1 MEASTAQVNE
11 LERRIDLT
19 VAIADLE
26 REMEPRLK
34 RMGRNLKMPG
44 FRPGKVPFTIVKQQY
59 GAQAHNEA
67 MNEAIERA
75 FSDAVRS
82 QQLRVA
88 GYPSIEPKD
97 GAVEGVLQLRG
108 KRPDHAGNAGGL
120 DGVAYFGFR
129 PG

>member
-44 FRPGKVPFTIVKQQY
+44 FRPGKVPFAIVKQQY
-59 GAQAHNEA
+59 GDQARQEVLSEKLDQAFGEAVNAQK
-67 MNEAIERA
+67 M
-75 FSDAVRS
+75 
-82 QQLRVA
+82 RVA
-88 GYPSIEPKD
+88 GYPT
-97 GAVEGVLQLRG
+97 L
-108 KRPDHAGNAGGL
+108 
-120 DGVAYFGFR
+120 
-129 PG
+129 